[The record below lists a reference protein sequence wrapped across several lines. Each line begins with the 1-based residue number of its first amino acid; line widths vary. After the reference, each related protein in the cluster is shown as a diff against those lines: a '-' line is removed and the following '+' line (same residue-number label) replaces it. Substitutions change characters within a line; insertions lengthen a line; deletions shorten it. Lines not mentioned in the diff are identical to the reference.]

1 MSSLRKTQTNFVPA
15 NLPTSLRPSN
25 SSVTARNLPKNDL
38 GGVIFGCKHDTMMEC
53 LSKQL
58 FGLPS
63 PHFSYVRKIEHGL
76 PLFLFNYSDRK
87 MHGIYEAAS
96 CGSECSENRL
106 DLNVEIHQSIAI
118 SRVDRESENL
128 LQQSLS
134 GEEIENGK
142 EILDQLNSQSQKS
155 EKKSDSDKLEREK
168 EMVLS
173 KLTRLAVSRD
183 FVIQPS
189 FVCLDDYDMCR
200 NVQEDIKPL
209 ASEPH
214 EITDENMITSD
225 LSLENSKLAEIVKV
239 LVERTTSLE
248 KKQGE
253 QEFTIQQLRGRVSKL
268 ESNLKSFT
276 THVDDQ
282 SQS

>member
-1 MSSLRKTQTNFVPA
+1 MSSLTKTQTNFVPA

-58 FGLPS
+58 FG
-63 PHFSYVRKIEHGL
+63 
-76 PLFLFNYSDRK
+76 
-87 MHGIYEAAS
+87 
-96 CGSECSENRL
+96 SECSENRL

-118 SRVDRESENL
+118 PHVDRESENL
-128 LQQSLS
+128 LQQSRS
-134 GEEIENGK
+134 GDEIESSK

-183 FVIQPS
+183 FVIRPS
-189 FVCLDDYDMCR
+189 FVCLDGCDMCR
-200 NVQEDIKPL
+200 SVQEDIKPL

-239 LVERTTSLE
+239 LVERTTAFE
-248 KKQGE
+248 KKQW
-253 QEFTIQQLRGRVSKL
+253 
-268 ESNLKSFT
+268 LKSEEHCNRKGLYGGEDGFLGDRVGSCAET
-276 THVDDQ
+276 V
-282 SQS
+282 